1 MPLPLQ
7 DACIVYVCNE
17 RGALW
22 YGEKRAP
29 DDGCGGNVD
38 GVVDTRR
45 VASHGKP
52 GCVVCPHEAGGTRPR
67 LGIGQCIV
75 DRIAVGVK
83 QAEVDDSGLL
93 LLLLLFARS
102 HVIVVVFFVFFFR
115 LRVLWHRRL
124 GKSLECFFEW
134 FIRTSRESFDC
145 DITIMIQVRRVLHVV
160 H

>member
-1 MPLPLQ
+1 MLVGIFDVGRVFSGLCVWKWCPRFCLVATSVPLPLQ

-38 GVVDTRR
+38 GVVEARR

-93 LLLLLFARS
+93 LLLLLLLLLPPS
-102 HVIVVVFFVFFFR
+102 
-115 LRVLWHRRL
+115 
-124 GKSLECFFEW
+124 S
-134 FIRTSRESFDC
+134 SSS
-145 DITIMIQVRRVLHVV
+145 
-160 H
+160 